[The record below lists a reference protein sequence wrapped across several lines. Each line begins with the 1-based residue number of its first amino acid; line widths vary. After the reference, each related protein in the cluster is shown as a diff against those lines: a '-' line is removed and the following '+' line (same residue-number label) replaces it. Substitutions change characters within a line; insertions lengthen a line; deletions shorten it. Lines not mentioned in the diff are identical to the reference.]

1 VHYISNREYI
11 RLGKYIF
18 DIVIVGLGWVGW
30 WCVGWVGLGGGGGL
44 VFFSF
49 THYFLFFL

>member
-1 VHYISNREYI
+1 MHYISNQEYI
-11 RLGKYIF
+11 RLGKYGTYF
-18 DIVIVGLGWVGW
+18 DIVIVGLGWVG
-30 WCVGWVGLGGGGGL
+30 LGGVGGVWAGL